1 MFQGSNAARDV
12 RQENSILKTWLDDSM
27 ARP

>member
-1 MFQGSNAARDV
+1 MFQGSNAARNV
-12 RQENSILKTWLDDSM
+12 RQENSIVKTWLDDNM